1 MRIGKIIYL
10 TRETPRSIR
19 LIFRKWFLICTVNI
33 VCNRI
38 TRIPIVVIMNKMKNK
53 ISFLDD
59 TEDKHWE
66 EMKPQM
72 LKMVDGQAMVT
83 RSLTA

>member
-1 MRIGKIIYL
+1 
-10 TRETPRSIR
+10 
-19 LIFRKWFLICTVNI
+19 
-33 VCNRI
+33 
-38 TRIPIVVIMNKMKNK
+38 MNKMKNK